1 MKRTIL
7 VAACSVLVVAGG
19 VAAGRGVSTSIGQAA
34 SAPKGDAEHGRE
46 IYDKYACYSCHGYEG
61 QGGGGTGPRV
71 GPDVLPWG
79 GYVKAIRTP
88 RSAMPPYTD
97 KVVTDQELAD
107 IYAFLKARPEPPKD
121 IPLLDDEEKR

>member
-1 MKRTIL
+1 MKKTIV
-7 VAACSVLVVAGG
+7 VAVFSVLAVAVG
-19 VAAGRGVSTSIGQAA
+19 VAAVRGALTPIGQAA
-34 SAPKGDAEHGRE
+34 PAPKGDAQHGRE

-121 IPLLDDEEKR
+121 IPLLDEEKR